1 MSIRVLLD
9 TLIVL
14 FGIIAIGYFVTKR
27 GWMNPKVNPKIS
39 ELIIKLTLPA
49 LIFGSVFAEETT
61 FSQKEVMNILRWGFA
76 LYFVLFI
83 LSFLTIYL
91 IKPNKEDSGIYQIL
105 LIYANTGFIGYP
117 LFGALFGAEAIFYMA
132 VMHLPYNIFFFT
144 IGVYIIRKSM
154 NADKKEE
161 NVWKSIFS
169 PGTIAS
175 LLAILFFAFNLTLPQ
190 PMIDM
195 VITVGSATTPL
206 ALLIIG
212 SSLTVV
218 PFDALFKNRKLYFFT
233 FIKLIL
239 LPLFVSLL
247 IMPFPINDM
256 IRIMIILST
265 ALPSGSLVVMMAS
278 QYGDNTELASSAVF
292 LTTVLLVL
300 TTPLVAAII
309 L

>member
-1 MSIRVLLD
+1 MSIKVLLD

-14 FGIIAIGYFVTKR
+14 FGIIAIGYIVTKR

-39 ELIIKLTLPA
+39 ELIIKLTIPA
-49 LIFGSVFAEETT
+49 LIFGSVFSEETT
-61 FSQKEVMNILRWGFA
+61 FSQKEVMNILWWGFL
-76 LYFVLFI
+76 LYIVLFV

-91 IKPNKEDSGIYQIL
+91 IRPKKEDSGIYQIL
-105 LIYANTGFIGYP
+105 LIFANTGFMGYP
-117 LFGALFGAEAIFYMA
+117 LFGALFGPEAIFYVA

-154 NADKKEE
+154 KADKKTE
-161 NVWKSIFS
+161 NLWKSIFS

-175 LLAILFFAFNLTLPQ
+175 LLAIIFFIFNLTLPQ

-195 VITVGSATTPL
+195 VKIVGSATTPL

-218 PFDALFKNRKLYFFT
+218 PFDALFKNRKLYFFS
-233 FIKLIL
+233 FIKLLL

-278 QYGDNTELASSAVF
+278 QYGDDTELASSAVF
-292 LTTVLLVL
+292 LTTVLSVL
-300 TTPLVAAII
+300 TMPLVAAII

>member
-233 FIKLIL
+233 LIKLIL

-292 LTTVLLVL
+292 LTTVLSVL
-300 TTPLVAAII
+300 TMPLVAAII

>member
-278 QYGDNTELASSAVF
+278 QYGDDTELASSAVF
-292 LTTVLLVL
+292 LTTVLSVL
-300 TTPLVAAII
+300 TMPLVAAII

>member
-14 FGIIAIGYFVTKR
+14 FGIIIIGYFITKR

-49 LIFGSVFAEETT
+49 MIFGSVFTEENA
-61 FSQKEVMNILRWGFA
+61 FSKKEVMNILWWGFA
-76 LYFVLFI
+76 LYIILFVL
-83 LSFLTIYL
+83 SFMTIYL
-91 IKPNKEDSGIYQIL
+91 LKPKKEDSGIYQIL
-105 LIYANTGFIGYP
+105 LIFANTGFMGYP
-117 LFGALFGAEAIFYMA
+117 LFGALFGPEAIFYIA
-132 VMHLPYNIFFFT
+132 VMHLPYNILFFT
-144 IGVYIIRKSM
+144 IGVYVIRKSM
-154 NADKKEE
+154 KADKKKE

-175 LLAILFFAFNLTLPQ
+175 LLAIVFFIFNLTLPQ

-195 VITVGSATTPL
+195 VKTVGSATTPL

-218 PFDALFKNRKLYFFT
+218 PFDALFKNRKLYYFS

-239 LPLFVSLL
+239 LPLFVTLL
-247 IMPFPINDM
+247 IKPFPINEM
-256 IRIMIILST
+256 VRIMIILST

-278 QYGDNTELASSAVF
+278 QYGDDTDLASSAVF
-292 LTTVLLVL
+292 LTTVLSAL
-300 TTPLVAAII
+300 TMPLISAII

>member
-14 FGIIAIGYFVTKR
+14 FGIIAVGYFVTKR

-39 ELIIKLTLPA
+39 ELIIKLILPA
-49 LIFGSVFAEETT
+49 LIFGSVFTEEST
-61 FSQKEVMNILRWGFA
+61 FSQKEVMNILLWGFL
-76 LYFVLFI
+76 LYFVLFMI
-83 LSFLTIYL
+83 SFLTIYL
-91 IKPNKEDSGIYQIL
+91 IKPSEKDSGIYQIL
-105 LIYANTGFIGYP
+105 LIYANTGFMGYP
-117 LFGALFGAEAIFYMA
+117 LFGALFGPEAIFYAA
-132 VMHLPYNIFFFT
+132 VLHLPYNIFFFT

-154 NADKKEE
+154 KVEKKEE

-175 LLAILFFAFNLTLPQ
+175 MLAILFFVLNLSLPQ

-195 VITVGSATTPL
+195 VKIVGSATTPL

-218 PFDALFKNRKLYFFT
+218 PFDALFRNRKLYFFT
-233 FIKLIL
+233 FIKLLL
-239 LPLFVSLL
+239 LPLFISVL
-247 IMPFPINDM
+247 IRPFPISDM

-278 QYGDNTELASSAVF
+278 QYGEDTELASSAVF
-292 LTTVLLVL
+292 LTTVLSVL
-300 TTPLVAAII
+300 TMPLVSAMI